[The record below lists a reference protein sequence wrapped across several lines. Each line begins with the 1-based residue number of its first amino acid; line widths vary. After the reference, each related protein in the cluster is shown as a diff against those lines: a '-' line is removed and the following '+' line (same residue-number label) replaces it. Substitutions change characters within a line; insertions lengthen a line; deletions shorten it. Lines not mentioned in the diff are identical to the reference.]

1 MSDPDDPTR
10 LRSERVQEP
19 GAMSN
24 GSAPTDPLLD
34 ETWPSG
40 PVPPAPGV
48 PAEEAERPEEP

>member
-40 PVPPAPGV
+40 PAPPAK
-48 PAEEAERPEEP
+48 PAEKADGPGEP